1 MNFYFNWSPDWTE
14 FIDVEYYTFKYQLLI
29 INIFYILLYSLIL
42 LLITRN
48 SLFIVWL
55 IMEAIVFFTIP
66 IILSFKKESINS
78 ESVVIYFI
86 YQAIASILIISGI
99 IRNYI
104 NINSYLF
111 IAGVFVKL
119 GIFPFHLWV
128 LPVLSGCS
136 HLIIFTLLIPVKLP
150 IYMLRN
156 RKRNLI
162 ITVFL

>member
-78 ESVVIYFI
+78 ESVVIYFFK
-86 YQAIASILIISGI
+86 QCQTFVERSIFSNNHYLRRFLTKFKSLCFFFRGCENQEKSG
-99 IRNYI
+99 
-104 NINSYLF
+104 
-111 IAGVFVKL
+111 KH
-119 GIFPFHLWV
+119 PK
-128 LPVLSGCS
+128 CS
-136 HLIIFTLLIPVKLP
+136 
-150 IYMLRN
+150 
-156 RKRNLI
+156 
-162 ITVFL
+162 FLE